1 MAYELEQLQ
10 RFFISSLEQILTD
23 LDVALIDEI
32 LDDRDFTSFSQSWE
46 DAFGH
51 IEEKKFTVDEKNNI
65 DKTRQEV
72 FMMTFSK
79 TNSSDLSAYISEDFE
94 LIASHL
100 LANTNNTWV
109 TSLCATYFEKKIP
122 QGELISIKTSLKEFI
137 LVWAKS

>member
-1 MAYELEQLQ
+1 
-10 RFFISSLEQILTD
+10 
-23 LDVALIDEI
+23 
-32 LDDRDFTSFSQSWE
+32 
-46 DAFGH
+46 
-51 IEEKKFTVDEKNNI
+51 
-65 DKTRQEV
+65 
-72 FMMTFSK
+72 MMTFSK

-122 QGELISIKTSLKEFI
+122 QGELRSMKTSLKEFI